1 MYICI
6 YYNSSCFSSGYIYIT
21 IYGEPE
27 KADTVVFGFNFGGTM
42 FFFFRFY
49 VWRPWRQLVG
59 ARGRCRSQLAQRR
72 FQGLEGWFAATYP
85 TFFLFLVSENGM
97 RISTL
102 RSVPCIIF
110 VGVRNRVTNCMS
122 SQNCGFSFHICWWE
136 RNTKN
141 CCLKFERDQ
150 NI

>member
-42 FFFFRFY
+42 FFFSVFMFGGHEGSWL
-49 VWRPWRQLVG
+49 VPGAGADHSWHKEGFKAWRDDLLQLT
-59 ARGRCRSQLAQRR
+59 RH
-72 FQGLEGWFAATYP
+72 
-85 TFFLFLVSENGM
+85 FFLFLVSENGM